1 MTSSE
6 KWVHPTQQK
15 KVVCFSRNLIHP
27 LLPSFFQGFKS
38 SVCQQCAKIT
48 RTAGAYTE
56 CCDNVS
62 NAYVW
67 CKRLY
72 DFTNPLGWFDSQ
84 RSTKL
89 AKLIYPSVLDNH
101 RSSCTSHFLGR
112 RRENWFAP
120 KVWELA
126 QLKCSFLHVV
136 LSNVCNISSCTSW
149 LILIKNKYW
158 HKIFYFLWKRSM
170 QSLQLQL
177 PSGGS
182 LMGGTKQYMWY
193 PLSQSSQKRSWSSF
207 SLVPHRV
214 QHLHSMHCQGYSL
227 TEMIMLWVNCRQ
239 VGCPRESTCVK

>member
-1 MTSSE
+1 MTSPVNTTHWYNHGKATKEINTLTTLLTFNDLLRREMSSSN
-6 KWVHPTQQK
+6 TAK
-15 KVVCFSRNLIHP
+15 KFVCFSRNLIHP

-101 RSSCTSHFLGR
+101 RSSCTSHFLDR
-112 RRENWFAP
+112 RRE
-120 KVWELA
+120 KIDLH
-126 QLKCSFLHVV
+126 QKCE
-136 LSNVCNISSCTSW
+136 N
-149 LILIKNKYW
+149 
-158 HKIFYFLWKRSM
+158 
-170 QSLQLQL
+170 
-177 PSGGS
+177 
-182 LMGGTKQYMWY
+182 
-193 PLSQSSQKRSWSSF
+193 
-207 SLVPHRV
+207 
-214 QHLHSMHCQGYSL
+214 
-227 TEMIMLWVNCRQ
+227 
-239 VGCPRESTCVK
+239 